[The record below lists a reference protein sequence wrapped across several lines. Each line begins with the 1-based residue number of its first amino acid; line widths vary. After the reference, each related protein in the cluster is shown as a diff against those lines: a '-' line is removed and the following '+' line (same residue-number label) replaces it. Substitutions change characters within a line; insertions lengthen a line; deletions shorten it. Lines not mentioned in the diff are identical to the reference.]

1 MEIKKI
7 LVTGSAGLIGT
18 QIVKDL
24 LDNHKQVYSCY
35 NKTKPK
41 LGIITHLD
49 LTKKDDIVNTMNRIK
64 PDVVIHLGAMT
75 DVELCETETEL
86 AKKINTDA
94 TEILAL
100 ESEKYN
106 TFFVYMSTDYV
117 FDGKVGMKKE
127 NDEPNPIN
135 FYGKSKLDGERVF
148 KKITTPNVIVR
159 TSTPFGIHSKKI
171 SFPIWVKKNLE
182 LEKEISVVVDQYT
195 SPSYVPNISK
205 MIIEII
211 ERKITGIIHLAG
223 ATKISRYDFAVQISK
238 IINVNKQF
246 LKLTKM
252 NQMDWKAQRPADSSL
267 SVSKANKILKNKPEK
282 IEDSLKLLFNQ
293 SYIALLCNQV

>member
-1 MEIKKI
+1 MGIKKI

-24 LDNHKQVYSCY
+24 LDNNMQVYSCY
-35 NKTKPK
+35 NNTKPE

-49 LTKKDDIVNTMNRIK
+49 LTKKDDIVNTMSRIK

-127 NDEPNPIN
+127 NDKTNPIN

-182 LEKEISVVVDQYT
+182 LKKEISVVVNQYT

-205 MIIEII
+205 MIIEIM

-252 NQMDWKAQRPADSSL
+252 DQMDWKAQRPADSSL

-293 SYIALLCNQV
+293 

>member
-35 NKTKPK
+35 NKTKPE

-100 ESEKYN
+100 ESEKHN

-127 NDEPNPIN
+127 NDKTNPIN

-159 TSTPFGIHSKKI
+159 TSTPFGLHSKKI

-182 LEKEISVVVDQYT
+182 LEKEISVVVNQYT

-252 NQMDWKAQRPADSSL
+252 DQMDWKAQRPADSSL

-293 SYIALLCNQV
+293 

>member
-35 NKTKPK
+35 NKTKPE

-127 NDEPNPIN
+127 NDKTNPIN

-205 MIIEII
+205 MIIEIM

-238 IINVNKQF
+238 IINANKQF
-246 LKLTKM
+246 LKLIKM
-252 NQMDWKAQRPADSSL
+252 DQMDWKAQRPADSSL

-293 SYIALLCNQV
+293 

>member
-24 LDNHKQVYSCY
+24 LDNNIQVYSCY
-35 NKTKPK
+35 NKTKPE

-127 NDEPNPIN
+127 NDKTNPIN

-182 LEKEISVVVDQYT
+182 LKKEISVVVNQYT

-205 MIIEII
+205 MIIEIM

-252 NQMDWKAQRPADSSL
+252 DQMDWKAQRPADSSL

-293 SYIALLCNQV
+293 

>member
-35 NKTKPK
+35 NKTKPE

-94 TEILAL
+94 TKILAL

-127 NDEPNPIN
+127 NDKTNPIN

-159 TSTPFGIHSKKI
+159 TSTPFGLHSKKI

-182 LEKEISVVVDQYT
+182 LEKEISVVVNQYT

-205 MIIEII
+205 MIIEIM

-238 IINVNKQF
+238 IINANKQF

-252 NQMDWKAQRPADSSL
+252 DQMDWKAQRPADSSL

-293 SYIALLCNQV
+293 

>member
-1 MEIKKI
+1 MDFKMEIKKI

-35 NKTKPK
+35 NKTKPE

-127 NDEPNPIN
+127 NDKTNPIN

-182 LEKEISVVVDQYT
+182 LEKEISVVVNQYT

-205 MIIEII
+205 MIIEIM

-252 NQMDWKAQRPADSSL
+252 DQMDWKAQRPADSSL

-293 SYIALLCNQV
+293 

>member
-35 NKTKPK
+35 NKTKPE

-127 NDEPNPIN
+127 NDKTNPIN

-159 TSTPFGIHSKKI
+159 TSTPFGLHSKKI

-182 LEKEISVVVDQYT
+182 LEKEISVVVNQYT

-205 MIIEII
+205 MIIEIM

-282 IEDSLKLLFNQ
+282 IEDSLKSLFNQ
-293 SYIALLCNQV
+293 

>member
-35 NKTKPK
+35 NKTKPE

-159 TSTPFGIHSKKI
+159 TSTPFGLHSKKI

-182 LEKEISVVVDQYT
+182 LEKEISVVVNQYT

-205 MIIEII
+205 MIIEIM

-293 SYIALLCNQV
+293 

>member
-1 MEIKKI
+1 MEITKI

-35 NKTKPK
+35 NKTKPE

-127 NDEPNPIN
+127 NDKTNPIN

-182 LEKEISVVVDQYT
+182 LKKEISVVVNQYT

-205 MIIEII
+205 MIIEIM

-252 NQMDWKAQRPADSSL
+252 DQMDWKAQRPMDSSL
-267 SVSKANKILKNKPEK
+267 NVSKANKILKSKPEK

-293 SYIALLCNQV
+293 

>member
-35 NKTKPK
+35 NKTKPE

-127 NDEPNPIN
+127 NDKTNPIN

-182 LEKEISVVVDQYT
+182 LKKEISVVVNQYT

-205 MIIEII
+205 MIIEIM

-238 IINVNKQF
+238 IINANKQF

-252 NQMDWKAQRPADSSL
+252 DQMDWKAQRPADSSL

-293 SYIALLCNQV
+293 

>member
-1 MEIKKI
+1 MDFKMEIKKI

-35 NKTKPK
+35 NKTKPE

-159 TSTPFGIHSKKI
+159 TSTPFGLHSKKI

-182 LEKEISVVVDQYT
+182 LEKEISVVVNQYT

-205 MIIEII
+205 MIIEIM

-238 IINVNKQF
+238 IINANKQF

-252 NQMDWKAQRPADSSL
+252 DQMDWKAQRPADSSL
-267 SVSKANKILKNKPEK
+267 NVSKANKILKNKPEK

-293 SYIALLCNQV
+293 

>member
-159 TSTPFGIHSKKI
+159 TSTPFGIHSKKT

-238 IINVNKQF
+238 IINANKQF

-252 NQMDWKAQRPADSSL
+252 DQMDWKAQRPADSSL

-293 SYIALLCNQV
+293 

>member
-35 NKTKPK
+35 NKTKPE

-100 ESEKYN
+100 ESEKHN

-127 NDEPNPIN
+127 NDKTNPIN

-182 LEKEISVVVDQYT
+182 LKKEISVVVNQYT

-205 MIIEII
+205 MIIEIM

-252 NQMDWKAQRPADSSL
+252 DQMDWKAQRPADSSL

-293 SYIALLCNQV
+293 

>member
-1 MEIKKI
+1 MEITKI

-106 TFFVYMSTDYV
+106 TFFMYMSTDYV

-135 FYGKSKLDGERVF
+135 FYGKSKLDGERVL

-205 MIIEII
+205 MIIEIM

-252 NQMDWKAQRPADSSL
+252 DQMDWKAQRPADSSL

-293 SYIALLCNQV
+293 

>member
-1 MEIKKI
+1 MDFKMEIKKI

-35 NKTKPK
+35 NKTKPE

-148 KKITTPNVIVR
+148 KKITTPNIIVR

-182 LEKEISVVVDQYT
+182 LEKEISVVVNQYT

-205 MIIEII
+205 MIIEIM

-238 IINVNKQF
+238 IINANKQF
-246 LKLTKM
+246 LKLIKM
-252 NQMDWKAQRPADSSL
+252 DQMDWKAQRPADSSL

-293 SYIALLCNQV
+293 